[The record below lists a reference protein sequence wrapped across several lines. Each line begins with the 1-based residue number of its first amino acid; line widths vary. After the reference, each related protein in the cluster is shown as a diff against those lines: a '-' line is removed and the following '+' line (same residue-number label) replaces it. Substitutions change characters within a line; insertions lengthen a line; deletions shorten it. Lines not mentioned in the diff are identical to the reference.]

1 MAASSEGDNF
11 SYIPDCDNLDVL
23 PDSDYV
29 YMCENNT
36 IYGTKF
42 HKRPNTKGKILID
55 DISSSF
61 LSEPMDVSKCG
72 MLLAAST
79 KNHRPAG
86 LVIAIIHKDY
96 DFRHCTCRGRPLCSA
111 IKLMRIK
118 SKYLQDLFDKIYLDD
133 IIARNNINKNK
144 SVLED
149 ALNVVSSSIGSLT
162 SPHNLANTFS
172 SKKNIKIDEE
182 TVMKYLDSFIDAFI
196 LYKAQRYDVKGRKYI
211 GSPT

>member
-1 MAASSEGDNF
+1 
-11 SYIPDCDNLDVL
+11 
-23 PDSDYV
+23 
-29 YMCENNT
+29 
-36 IYGTKF
+36 
-42 HKRPNTKGKILID
+42 
-55 DISSSF
+55 
-61 LSEPMDVSKCG
+61 
-72 MLLAAST
+72 
-79 KNHRPAG
+79 
-86 LVIAIIHKDY
+86 
-96 DFRHCTCRGRPLCSA
+96 
-111 IKLMRIK
+111 MRIK
-118 SKYLQDLFDKIYLDD
+118 VNNLQDLFDKIYLDD

-211 GSPT
+211 GSPLKYYFRI